1 MVLKSA
7 LELDLLE
14 IMAKVGPVLNCTL
27 KILPD
32 GRIEWL
38 YSPAPVCKF
47 LTKNADGVSVAP
59 LLLMNQD
66 KVLLERWYHL
76 KDAVL
81 DDGIPFNK
89 AYGMTAFEYHG
100 TDPRFNQVFNL
111 GMSDLTTLSM
121 KNILEDYKG
130 FEGLNSIVDIG
141 SGTRAAMNMIVSKYP
156 SIKGINFDLPHVI
169 KDAPYYPGVEHVG
182 GDMFASVPKADA
194 IFIKK
199 NGGCGYFRWIDPKP
213 SISVHQYPE
222 VEWSLMIR
230 FKDGEN
236 SCDRLKQKLKDIE
249 QERDTLCEKLKD
261 SEEKLI
267 ALRQKLKKVKLER
280 KCAKFKLNR
289 LVLLL
294 LIVLTVKWFFNM
306 M

>member
-14 IMAKVGPVLNCTL
+14 IMAKVGPVLNCTI
-27 KILPD
+27 KTLPD

-81 DDGIPFNK
+81 DGGIPFNK

-100 TDPRFNQVFNL
+100 TDPRFNKVFNL

-121 KNILEDYKG
+121 NNILEDYKG
-130 FEGLNSIVDIG
+130 FEGLNSIVDI
-141 SGTRAAMNMIVSKYP
+141 
-156 SIKGINFDLPHVI
+156 
-169 KDAPYYPGVEHVG
+169 GVEHVG

-194 IFIKK
+194 IFIKE
-199 NGGCGYFRWIDPKP
+199 NGGYGYFRWIDPKP
-213 SISVHQYPE
+213 SISVHQYPG
-222 VEWSLMIR
+222 VESSLMIK

-280 KCAKFKLNR
+280 ECAKFKLNR

-294 LIVLTVKWFFNM
+294 LIVLTIKWFFNM

>member
-1 MVLKSA
+1 MGSTNQSLTQTEDEA
-7 LELDLLE
+7 FLFA
-14 IMAKVGPVLNCTL
+14 MT
-27 KILPD
+27 LPD

-38 YSPAPVCKF
+38 YSLAPVCKF

-66 KVLLERWYHL
+66 KFLLERWYHL

-81 DDGIPFNK
+81 DGGIPFNK

-100 TDPRFNQVFNL
+100 TDPRFNKVFNL

-169 KDAPYYPGVEHVG
+169 KDAPYYPGVDHVG

-194 IFIKK
+194 IFIKE
-199 NGGCGYFRWIDPKP
+199 NGGCGYFRWIDPKS

-236 SCDRLKQKLKDIE
+236 LCDRLKQKLKDIE

-280 KCAKFKLNR
+280 ECAKFKLNK
-289 LVLLL
+289 LILLL